1 MAKGGRFEHEDERDA
16 AEAAELARREA
27 DERRA
32 DEDLERY
39 RETVAPA
46 GYVAPG
52 RKAYEAGA
60 QRMGVPHV
68 EPLPVPG
75 MDALGAL
82 LGLDTGVK
90 TATQASIEAAV
101 MQAPFR
107 EKFHIIDDPADPLPS
122 KRQVGGDH
130 YAAFPIQPSEYN
142 HRNELR
148 WCEGNVVK
156 YVSRHRDKGG
166 RKDIEK
172 AIHYL
177 ELLLEWEYGNG

>member
-39 RETVAPA
+39 RETVAP
-46 GYVAPG
+46 G
-52 RKAYEAGA
+52 RKYDAGA

-90 TATQASIEAAV
+90 TATQASIERFQMLSGGDA
-101 MQAPFR
+101 
-107 EKFHIIDDPADPLPS
+107 PS

-130 YAAFPIQPSEYN
+130 YAAFPIQPSEYI
-142 HRNELR
+142 HRNELG

-177 ELLLEWEYGNG
+177 ELLIEWEYGNG